1 MLALRATERAAAAA
15 GINVAATKFMAFGIS
30 AFIAGL
36 AGCLIAY
43 QQTTVSGPF
52 DALSSIGFLAIAYLG
67 GITSL
72 SGAFVAGTLASGGLW
87 FYLYQTYVFGS
98 NPVGGFNPNA
108 GLRLILTALFNPG
121 GPPGATP
128 EGR

>member
-1 MLALRATERAAAAA
+1 MLALRANERAAAAA
-15 GINVAATKFMAFGIS
+15 GINVAATKFMAFGIA

-52 DALSSIGFLAIAYLG
+52 DALSSISFLAIAYLG

-72 SGAFVAGTLASGGLW
+72 SGAFVAVTLPSGGLW
-87 FYLYQTYVFGS
+87 FYVYQTYVFRRNACAS
-98 NPVGGFNPNA
+98 FN
-108 GLRLILTALFNPG
+108 
-121 GPPGATP
+121 
-128 EGR
+128 